1 MCIFGDKTRII
12 MAQDR
17 FEIKDA
23 HPINCETI
31 HLNEYTPSGEGGT
44 AITYK
49 HNSRNSLAKL
59 YKSGFEA
66 DMAIEEFKVAQAVY
80 DLGIPTP
87 KPYRLVT
94 DGERMGAEYEFIAG
108 KRSFA
113 RILSEEPESLGELA
127 DAFSKA
133 AHKLHATHA
142 DTSRI
147 PAIKDV
153 LRTFYLNNDIVTPE
167 YKERALA
174 FLDKIQ
180 EPTTCVHGDFHIGNI
195 ITDGS
200 RTLWI
205 DIGQFGYG
213 APEWDLGW
221 FWTMTHNLGDARAD
235 FLLHLTQDT
244 LVSFWDA
251 FLPAY
256 VGMTDPA
263 TLGEYTR
270 KILSYYAVKVPY
282 MFNMVNHTRF
292 PEEGCK
298 ALVKLIL

>member
-1 MCIFGDKTRII
+1 MQHC
-12 MAQDR
+12 
-17 FEIKDA
+17 ES
-23 HPINCETI
+23 IN
-31 HLNEYTPSGEGGT
+31 LDEYRQSGEGGT

-94 DGERMGAEYEFIAG
+94 DGERLGAEYEFIFG

-113 RILSEEPESLGELA
+113 RILSQEPEKMPELVE
-127 DAFSKA
+127 AFAKA
-133 AHKLHATHA
+133 ALELHATA
-142 DTSRI
+142 TDTDRI
-147 PAIKDV
+147 PAIREV
-153 LRTFYLNNDIVTPE
+153 LHSFYLSSDAVTSE
-167 YKERALA
+167 YRKRALA

-180 EPTTCVHGDFHIGNI
+180 EPSTCVHGDFHIGNI
-195 ITDGS
+195 ITDGN

-221 FWTMTHNLGDARAD
+221 FWTITHNLGDNRAD
-235 FLLHLTQDT
+235 FLLHLTQET

-256 VGMTDPA
+256 
-263 TLGEYTR
+263 LGTSAPTALREYTR
-270 KILSYYAVKVPY
+270 KILAYYAVRVPF
-282 MFNMVNHTRF
+282 MFNLVHHDKF

-298 ALVKLIL
+298 SLIGLIP

>member
-1 MCIFGDKTRII
+1 MQHC
-12 MAQDR
+12 
-17 FEIKDA
+17 ES
-23 HPINCETI
+23 IN
-31 HLNEYTPSGEGGT
+31 LDEYRQSGEGGT

-94 DGERMGAEYEFIAG
+94 DGERLGAEYEFIAG

-113 RILSEEPESLGELA
+113 RILSQEPEKMPELVE
-127 DAFSKA
+127 AFAKA
-133 AHKLHATHA
+133 ALELHATA
-142 DTSRI
+142 TDTVRI
-147 PAIKDV
+147 PAIREV
-153 LRTFYLNNDIVTPE
+153 LHSFYLSSDAVTSE
-167 YKERALA
+167 YRKRALA

-180 EPTTCVHGDFHIGNI
+180 EPSTCVHGDFHIGNI
-195 ITDGS
+195 ITDGN

-221 FWTMTHNLGDARAD
+221 FWTITHNLGDNRAD
-235 FLLHLTQDT
+235 FLLHLTQET

-256 VGMTDPA
+256 
-263 TLGEYTR
+263 LGTSAPTALREYTR
-270 KILSYYAVKVPY
+270 KILAYYAVRVPF
-282 MFNMVNHTRF
+282 MFNLVHHDKF

-298 ALVKLIL
+298 SLIGLIP

>member
-1 MCIFGDKTRII
+1 MLAVNSRINTIKTQTLNTRV
-12 MAQDR
+12 MQHC
-17 FEIKDA
+17 ES
-23 HPINCETI
+23 IN
-31 HLNEYTPSGEGGT
+31 LDEYRQSGEGGT

-94 DGERMGAEYEFIAG
+94 DGERLGAEYEFISG

-113 RILSEEPESLGELA
+113 RILSQEPEKMPELVE
-127 DAFSKA
+127 AFAKA
-133 AHKLHATHA
+133 ALELHATA
-142 DTSRI
+142 TDTNRI
-147 PAIKDV
+147 PAIREV
-153 LRTFYLNNDIVTPE
+153 LHSFYLSSDAVTSE
-167 YKERALA
+167 YRKRALA

-180 EPTTCVHGDFHIGNI
+180 EPSTCVHGDFHIGNI
-195 ITDGS
+195 ITDGNH
-200 RTLWI
+200 TLWI

-221 FWTMTHNLGDARAD
+221 FWTITHNLGDNRAD
-235 FLLHLTQDT
+235 FLLHLTQET

-256 VGMTDPA
+256 
-263 TLGEYTR
+263 LGTSAPTALREYTR
-270 KILSYYAVKVPY
+270 KILAYYAVRVPF
-282 MFNMVNHTRF
+282 MFNLVHHDKF

-298 ALVKLIL
+298 SLIGLIP

>member
-1 MCIFGDKTRII
+1 MIATREFSHKLYKQTLKTRV
-12 MAQDR
+12 MQHC
-17 FEIKDA
+17 ES
-23 HPINCETI
+23 IN
-31 HLNEYTPSGEGGT
+31 LDEYRQSGEGGT

-94 DGERMGAEYEFIAG
+94 DGERFGAEYEFISG

-113 RILSEEPESLGELA
+113 RSLSQEPEKMPELVE
-127 DAFSKA
+127 AFAKA
-133 AHKLHATHA
+133 ALELHATA
-142 DTSRI
+142 PDTDRI
-147 PAIKDV
+147 PAIREV
-153 LRTFYLNNDIVTPE
+153 LHSFYLSSDAVTSE
-167 YKERALA
+167 YRKRALA

-180 EPTTCVHGDFHIGNI
+180 EPSTCVHGDFHIGNI
-195 ITDGS
+195 ITDGNH
-200 RTLWI
+200 TLWI

-221 FWTMTHNLGDARAD
+221 FWTITHNLGDNRAD
-235 FLLHLTQDT
+235 FLLHLTQET

-256 VGMTDPA
+256 
-263 TLGEYTR
+263 LGTSASTALREYTR
-270 KILSYYAVKVPY
+270 KILAYYAVRVPF
-282 MFNMVNHTRF
+282 MFNLVHHDKF

-298 ALVKLIL
+298 SLIGLIP

>member
-1 MCIFGDKTRII
+1 MLAVNSRINTIKTQTLNTRV
-12 MAQDR
+12 MQHC
-17 FEIKDA
+17 ES
-23 HPINCETI
+23 IN
-31 HLNEYTPSGEGGT
+31 LDEYRQSGEGGT

-94 DGERMGAEYEFIAG
+94 DGERLGAEYEFISG

-113 RILSEEPESLGELA
+113 RILSQEPEKMPELVE
-127 DAFSKA
+127 AFAKA
-133 AHKLHATHA
+133 ALELHATA
-142 DTSRI
+142 PDTDRI
-147 PAIKDV
+147 PAIREV
-153 LRTFYLNNDIVTPE
+153 LHSFYLSSDAVTSE
-167 YKERALA
+167 YRKRALA

-180 EPTTCVHGDFHIGNI
+180 EPSTCVHGDFHIGNI
-195 ITDGS
+195 ITDGNH
-200 RTLWI
+200 TLWI

-221 FWTMTHNLGDARAD
+221 FWTITHNLGDNRAD
-235 FLLHLTQDT
+235 FLLHLSQET

-256 VGMTDPA
+256 
-263 TLGEYTR
+263 LGTSAPTALREYTR
-270 KILSYYAVKVPY
+270 KILAYYAVRVPF
-282 MFNMVNHTRF
+282 MFNLVHHDKF

-298 ALVKLIL
+298 SLIGLIQ

>member
-1 MCIFGDKTRII
+1 MLAVNSRINTIKTQTLNTRV
-12 MAQDR
+12 MQHC
-17 FEIKDA
+17 ES
-23 HPINCETI
+23 IN
-31 HLNEYTPSGEGGT
+31 LDEYRQSGEGGT

-94 DGERMGAEYEFIAG
+94 DGERLGAEYEFISG

-113 RILSEEPESLGELA
+113 RILSQEPEKMPELIE
-127 DAFSKA
+127 AFAKA
-133 AHKLHATHA
+133 ALELHATA
-142 DTSRI
+142 PDTDRI
-147 PAIKDV
+147 PAIREV
-153 LRTFYLNNDIVTPE
+153 LHSFYLSSDAVTSE
-167 YKERALA
+167 YRKRALA

-180 EPTTCVHGDFHIGNI
+180 EPSTCVHGDFHIGNI
-195 ITDGS
+195 ITDGNH
-200 RTLWI
+200 TLWI

-221 FWTMTHNLGDARAD
+221 FWTITHNLGDNRAD
-235 FLLHLTQDT
+235 FLLHLSQET

-256 VGMTDPA
+256 
-263 TLGEYTR
+263 LGTSAPTALREYTR
-270 KILSYYAVKVPY
+270 KILAYYAVRVPF
-282 MFNMVNHTRF
+282 MFNLVHHDKF

-298 ALVKLIL
+298 SLIGLIQ